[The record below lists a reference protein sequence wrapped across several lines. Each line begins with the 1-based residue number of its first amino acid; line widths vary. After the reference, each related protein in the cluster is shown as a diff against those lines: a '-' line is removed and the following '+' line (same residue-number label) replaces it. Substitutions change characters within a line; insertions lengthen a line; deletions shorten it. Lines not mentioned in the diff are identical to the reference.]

1 MPMGDKEPPMKETS
15 MKVVPLEVTPVAAP
29 AAGTVEVDANTP
41 F

>member
-1 MPMGDKEPPMKETS
+1 MKDKGDNETS